1 MNKIIKKFTSF
12 VTLFLIGLQIWGQT
26 VTFNNICYGQPIA
39 LNCSFVIGGCGGM
52 QSTYHWEN
60 FSGSWTRQQEP
71 NPTIYVGEQGYAAD
85 KFYLSIEYAP
95 PQGGFSSGRVTMAV
109 YPQII
114 ITPTITPATC
124 LGVNDGAISLSV
136 SGGSFPYTY
145 LWDDGVTTKN
155 RTNLAPG
162 DRSLLVTDSKGCKQ
176 TIVVGCDGLSY
187 TSTIYTV
194 PSISPFVTTISTTDG
209 PCSGECLG
217 VVEANPTGGTEP
229 YTYLWSN
236 GATTVSIDSLCAG
249 VYTVTITDANNCL
262 AIQTDTVV
270 STIESFDVAITKND
284 LRCRLQ
290 GSGSVYL
297 WPNKIGTYTYLW
309 SDGNT
314 NRIRQGL
321 NTGTYAVTITNH
333 CGVEVNKSIQ
343 ILLE

>member
-1 MNKIIKKFTSF
+1 MVKKLYILAVFCIMS
-12 VTLFLIGLQIWGQT
+12 LYASGQT
-26 VTFNNICYGQPIA
+26 VTLNPLCYGQPIA
-39 LNCSFVIGGCGGM
+39 LNCSFTTGGCGGM

-60 FSGSWTRQQEP
+60 YSGSWTKHNIP
-71 NPTIYVGEQGYAAD
+71 NPTIYVGDVGYASD
-85 KFYLSIEYAP
+85 KFYLSIQYDP
-95 PQGGFSSGRVTMAV
+95 PDGGFSAGRVTVVV

-155 RTNLAPG
+155 RTGLAPG

-194 PSISPFVTTISTTDG
+194 PSISPFVTTISTIDG

-217 VVEANPTGGTEP
+217 MVEANPTGGTEP

-236 GATTVSIDSLCAG
+236 GATTVSVDSLCAG
-249 VYTVTITDANNCL
+249 IYTVTITDANNCL
-262 AIQTDTVV
+262 AIQTDTVA

-290 GSGSVYL
+290 GSGSIYL
-297 WPNKIGTYTYLW
+297 WPNQIGTYTYLW

-314 NRIRQGL
+314 NRVRQGL
-321 NTGTYAVTITNH
+321 STGTYAVTVTNH

-343 ILLE
+343 IMLE